1 MGVTLR
7 KSWKGS
13 VLVSQSF
20 LTMVKAMKAMK
31 AMRAMTQSDVFGAL
45 EKSSGVKKKDCK
57 AVLGSLQGL
66 VVSALKSHGKFVIPG
81 VSMIKLRHK
90 KARPAGK
97 RMAFGKEIKVKAKPA
112 CKVVKCFAPKS
123 LKENF

>member
-1 MGVTLR
+1 MGTR
-7 KSWKGS
+7 SKSS
-13 VLVSQSF
+13 LSPPFFSA
-20 LTMVKAMKAMK
+20 MVKAMKAMG
-31 AMRAMTQSDVFGAL
+31 AMTQSDMFGAL

-81 VSMIKLRHK
+81 VSRIKLRHK

-123 LKENF
+123 LRENF